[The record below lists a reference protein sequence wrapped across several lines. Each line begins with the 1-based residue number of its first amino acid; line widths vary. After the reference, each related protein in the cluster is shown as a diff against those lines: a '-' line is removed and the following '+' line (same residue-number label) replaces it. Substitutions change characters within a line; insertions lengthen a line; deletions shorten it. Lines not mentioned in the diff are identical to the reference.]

1 MEKFGSGIR
10 DNHPGV
16 RNSEFISSFPPVKCG
31 AVKPAEFRCHKLMIH
46 GFLVRQ
52 LGHHLLTSTTLTME
66 EEEWVLLLP
75 HTEPAAFSR
84 YLDLVYGVVY
94 AESSS
99 SEVGFGGLEAEPG
112 LRDAV
117 EEVLFGSLFPAI
129 QESF

>member
-1 MEKFGSGIR
+1 LYKHPVSATLKFLLLS
-10 DNHPGV
+10 
-16 RNSEFISSFPPVKCG
+16 PPVKCG

-46 GFLVRQ
+46 GFLMRQ

-75 HTEPAAFSR
+75 HTEPAAFRR
-84 YLDLVYGVVY
+84 YLDLVYGVS

>member
-1 MEKFGSGIR
+1 
-10 DNHPGV
+10 
-16 RNSEFISSFPPVKCG
+16 
-31 AVKPAEFRCHKLMIH
+31 MIH

-52 LGHHLLTSTTLTME
+52 LGHHLLTSTALTME

-75 HTEPAAFSR
+75 HTEPAAFR
-84 YLDLVYGVVY
+84 HYLDLVYGVS

>member
-1 MEKFGSGIR
+1 
-10 DNHPGV
+10 
-16 RNSEFISSFPPVKCG
+16 
-31 AVKPAEFRCHKLMIH
+31 MIH
-46 GFLVRQ
+46 GFLMRQ
-52 LGHHLLTSTTLTME
+52 LGHSLLTSTLTME

-75 HTEPAAFSR
+75 HTEPAAFRR
-84 YLDLVYGVVY
+84 YLDLVYGISV
-94 AESSS
+94 ESSS

>member
-1 MEKFGSGIR
+1 M
-10 DNHPGV
+10 
-16 RNSEFISSFPPVKCG
+16 KCG

-52 LGHHLLTSTTLTME
+52 LGHHLLTSTQ

-75 HTEPAAFSR
+75 HTEPAAFRR
-84 YLDLVYGVVY
+84 YLDLVYGIY
-94 AESSS
+94 AGSSS

>member
-1 MEKFGSGIR
+1 
-10 DNHPGV
+10 
-16 RNSEFISSFPPVKCG
+16 
-31 AVKPAEFRCHKLMIH
+31 MIH

-52 LGHHLLTSTTLTME
+52 LGHHLLTSTALTME

-75 HTEPAAFSR
+75 HTEPAAFRR
-84 YLDLVYGVVY
+84 YLDLVYGIS

>member
-1 MEKFGSGIR
+1 M
-10 DNHPGV
+10 
-16 RNSEFISSFPPVKCG
+16 
-31 AVKPAEFRCHKLMIH
+31 
-46 GFLVRQ
+46 RQ

-75 HTEPAAFSR
+75 HTEPAAFRR
-84 YLDLVYGVVY
+84 YLDLVYGVS